1 MQDTGCRLSVSNY
14 RLLVVGDLL
23 LGVEG
28 CRFKVEVC
36 MVNVKRSNGLGCRL
50 QVEGCRLQVAD
61 FRFQTEVEDC
71 LIQITGYWL

>member
-36 MVNVKRSNGLGCRL
+36 TVNVKRFNWVGCRL
-50 QVEGCRLQVAD
+50 QVVGFRLKVKVICL
-61 FRFQTEVEDC
+61 RMEV
-71 LIQITGYWL
+71 TG